1 MSARHG
7 SGTVVTPNEAHEF
20 WQQQVVT
27 ENIITSRYRRELPK
41 ITRRAAPSAA
51 SPLER
56 VARKRHL
63 TFCAELP
70 ALLTDNVN
78 SKLAV
83 SPPPR
88 RKSPT
93 GQIRYFET
101 GKPLHIPSPGPR
113 PSVLFTQHF
122 ASPYHLKP
130 NGPRPPWQ
138 EVVDLINSNSRL
150 HQRDRETRKMLAK
163 QVQERLLSR

>member
-1 MSARHG
+1 MSARH
-7 SGTVVTPNEAHEF
+7 STVTPNEAHEF

-41 ITRRAAPSAA
+41 LTKSPVLCA
-51 SPLER
+51 SPLQR

-70 ALLTDNVN
+70 ALLTDQVN

-83 SPPPR
+83 SPLPR
-88 RKSPT
+88 RTSPT
-93 GQIRYFET
+93 GQVRYFEA
-101 GKPLHIPSPGPR
+101 GKPLHIPAPAPR
-113 PSVLFTQHF
+113 PSALFTQHF

-130 NGPRPPWQ
+130 NGPQPAWQ
-138 EVVDLINSNSRL
+138 EVVDCIDSNSRL
-150 HQRDRETRKMLAK
+150 KLSEREIRKLLAK
-163 QVQERLLSR
+163 RAQERLISH

>member
-1 MSARHG
+1 MSARH
-7 SGTVVTPNEAHEF
+7 STITPNEAHEF

-41 ITRRAAPSAA
+41 FTKGSAPCY
-51 SPLER
+51 SPLQR

-70 ALLTDNVN
+70 ALLTDQVN
-78 SKLAV
+78 SKLAI
-83 SPPPR
+83 SPLPH

-93 GQIRYFET
+93 GRVRYFET
-101 GKPLHIPSPGPR
+101 GKPLHIPSPTPR
-113 PSVLFTQHF
+113 PSALFTQHF

-130 NGPRPPWQ
+130 NGPQPAWQ
-138 EVVDLINSNSRL
+138 EVVDWIDSNSRL
-150 HQRDRETRKMLAK
+150 RLSERETRKLLAK
-163 QVQERLLSR
+163 RAQERLISH